1 MFKPAGA
8 FLLIHLLFFSFSYA
22 QPGGVLTG
30 VVKDKK
36 TGEPLIGA
44 TVQLESTQLGGIANA
59 NGTYEIVAIPPNTYN
74 ITASFVGYRSMT
86 LYNIIV
92 RSGGVPD
99 VNFHLEEAPNILEGV
114 VAAASPF
121 DKPVETP
128 MSVQKLSLE
137 EIASY
142 PGGNND
148 IAKVVQSLPG
158 ISGSVSG
165 FRNDVIIRGGAPNE
179 NVYYLDGIEI
189 PNINHFATQGSAGGP
204 AGMLNVSFFE
214 NVEVASGSFG
224 AQYDNVL
231 SGVLQFDQREGN
243 HRQFQTN
250 LRIGA
255 SEAAITS
262 EGPLFKPEERE
273 ESNTS
278 FIASVRRSYLQ
289 LLFKVLDLPFLPDY
303 WDYQYK
309 VSHKLNDYNTL
320 IWTGV
325 GSIDRTTI
333 NVPDDYSPEQQ
344 AILEQIPVMG
354 QWTSTSGLIWRRRNK
369 DFSGNMSASVS
380 GNVLNN
386 NFRRYRDNVNMADLY
401 FNNNSR
407 EQEIRMKWQAQKFIG
422 DWTFSGGA
430 LLLNADYTNRTT
442 DVVRD
447 YKYDAG
453 INFWRYGLFGQASIL
468 LNDEKLNVSGGFRLD
483 GNSFTKTGSRI
494 LRTFSPRLS
503 LSWRPEATGVWAL
516 NVSAGRYY
524 KIPPYTI
531 LGFAD
536 TLGVFVNR
544 ESKYIRSDHLSAGFE
559 RLLSKSA
566 RITVEGFYKKYF
578 DYPVSIT
585 DSVSLANLGGDFE
598 VLGNEPVVSVGEG
611 RSYGLE
617 FLFQQKFA
625 KNFYGILAYTWYKS
639 EFTGLDSRK
648 YLPSVWD
655 NRHLLSFTGGY
666 KLPKN
671 WEIGLRHRFI
681 GGAPYAAVDQEATL
695 AGYPSIIKDY
705 STLGS
710 QQIDASNLSDIRI
723 DKRWNLKGFTLEAY
737 IEIQNF
743 LGSEIPGPPKY
754 GLSRDQTG
762 QIIEPRTLVEIEGI
776 DNSRVLP
783 TIGIVANF

>member
-1 MFKPAGA
+1 MNKQIGVF
-8 FLLIHLLFFSFSYA
+8 FFVYLLFTSYSSA
-22 QPGGVLTG
+22 QPGGILTG
-30 VVKDKK
+30 LVKDVK

-44 TVQLESTQLGGIANA
+44 AVQLEGSQLGGIADI
-59 NGTYEIVAIPPNTYN
+59 NGFYEIRNIPPQTYN
-74 ITASFVGYRSMT
+74 VTASFVGYRSLT
-86 LYNIIV
+86 QYNVVI
-92 RSGGVPD
+92 RSGGIPD
-99 VNFHLEEAPNILEGV
+99 LNFHLEEAVNVLEGV
-114 VAAASPF
+114 VAVASPF

-128 MSVQKLSLE
+128 MSVQKLSIE
-137 EIASY
+137 EITAY

-158 ISGSVSG
+158 ISGSAAG

-243 HRQFQTN
+243 HRHFQTN
-250 LRIGA
+250 LRVGA
-255 SEAAITS
+255 SEAAITA
-262 EGPLFKPEERE
+262 EGPLFKPAEQE
-273 ESNTS
+273 ESNSS

-289 LLFKVLDLPFLPDY
+289 LLFKALDLPFLPDY

-309 VSHKLNDYNTL
+309 VSHKLDNYNTL
-320 IWTGV
+320 IWTGI

-354 QWTSTSGLIWRRRNK
+354 QWTSTSGLIWRRRSK
-369 DFSGNMSASVS
+369 DYSGNMSASLS
-380 GNVLNN
+380 GNLLNN
-386 NFRRYRDNVNMADLY
+386 NFRRYRDNVNLADPY
-401 FNNNSR
+401 FDNNSR

-430 LLLNADYTNRTT
+430 LLLNADYTNQTT
-442 DVVRD
+442 DAVRD
-447 YKYDAG
+447 FNYDAR
-453 INFWRYGLFGQASIL
+453 INFWRYGLFGQASVL
-468 LNDEKLNVSGGFRLD
+468 FNEKLSISGGFRLD
-483 GNSFTKTGSRI
+483 GNNFMAGGSRMW
-494 LRTFSPRLS
+494 RTFSPRLS
-503 LSWRPEATGVWAL
+503 MSWRPEVEGLWAL
-516 NVSAGRYY
+516 NASAGRYY

-531 LGFAD
+531 LGFTD
-536 TLGVFVNR
+536 SRGTFVNK
-544 ESKYIRSDHLSAGFE
+544 ETKYIRSDHLSAGFE
-559 RLLSKSA
+559 RLLSRSA
-566 RITVEGFYKKYF
+566 RITVEGFYKKYD
-578 DYPVSIT
+578 DYPVSTT
-585 DSVSLANLGGDFE
+585 DRVSLANLGGDFE
-598 VLGNEPVVSVGEG
+598 VLGNEPVVSEGAG

-639 EFTGLDSRK
+639 EFTSLDSKK

-671 WEIGLRHRFI
+671 WEIGLRHRFL
-681 GGAPYAAVDQEATL
+681 GRAPYAAVDEEATL
-695 AGYPSIIKDY
+695 ASYPAIIKNY
-705 STLGS
+705 SDLGS
-710 QQIDASNLSDIRI
+710 RRLNAYNQADIRV
-723 DKRWNLKGFTLEAY
+723 DKRWNMTGFTLEAY
-737 IEIQNF
+737 LEVQNF
-743 LGSEIPGPPKY
+743 LGSDIPSSPQY
-754 GLSRDQTG
+754 GLLRDETG
-762 QIIEPRTLVEIEGI
+762 QIIEPRSLAIIEGI
-776 DNSRVLP
+776 DNSRILP